1 MSNAIAVIG
10 FLAFLFALGYGI
22 FHLIC
27 KAAKKEKRFSKKLF
41 WPLLI
46 GGFVL
51 LLTGGSSAEPDTSAA
66 KAEQKYST
74 LDTAYQKL
82 TKDHQALEKKY
93 ESISAAAEKEKSEAE
108 AGNEKK
114 LSELSQEINELKK
127 TNKSLKQDNE
137 KLKNSQKKLEKTAK
151 TLQSENKTLKRQK
164 EETKTSEHTETAQN
178 TAPSSGGHAG
188 TKAADT
194 SQGCDIKGS
203 RNGIYHTPGSTYY
216 DRTTD
221 PVEMFCS
228 VEEAE
233 AAGFRAPKR

>member
-1 MSNAIAVIG
+1 MSNAIAIIG
-10 FLAFLFALGYGI
+10 FLAFLCAVGYGM

-27 KAAKKEKRFSKKLF
+27 KAAKKEKHFSKKLF

-46 GGFVL
+46 GGFIL
-51 LLTGGSSAEPDTSAA
+51 LLTGASPAEPDASAV
-66 KAEQKYST
+66 KAEEKYST

-82 TKDHQALEKKY
+82 TKEHQALEKKY

-108 AGNEKK
+108 AGNEEK
-114 LSELSQEINELKK
+114 LSKLSQEISELKK

-137 KLKNSQKKLEKTAK
+137 KLKNSQKKLEKTAE

-164 EETKTSEHTETAQN
+164 AKTKSENAETAQN
-178 TAPSSGGHAG
+178 NAPSSGGHAE
-188 TKAADT
+188 TKASGT

-216 DRTTD
+216 NRTTE
-221 PVEMFCS
+221 PAEMFCS

-233 AAGFRAPKR
+233 AAGYRAPKR

>member
-66 KAEQKYST
+66 KAEEKYST

-114 LSELSQEINELKK
+114 LSKLSKEINELKK

-137 KLKNSQKKLEKTAK
+137 KLKNSQKKLEKTAE